1 MSNSGIDANGII
13 EIVEIGLVV
22 FGILGIAGIKLI
34 SYLEK
39 RKLNQAQMEIIRN
52 QSVFNNNIP
61 LRETELSESQIN
73 GYHSN
78 I

>member
-1 MSNSGIDANGII
+1 MSNSEIDANNII

-39 RKLNQAQMEIIRN
+39 RKLNRAQLEIIRN

-61 LRETELSESQIN
+61 LKETELSDSQIN

>member
-1 MSNSGIDANGII
+1 MSNSGIDANNII

-39 RKLNQAQMEIIRN
+39 RKLNRAQLEIIRN
-52 QSVFNNNIP
+52 QSVFNNSIP
-61 LRETELSESQIN
+61 LRETELSDSQIN

>member
-1 MSNSGIDANGII
+1 MSNSEIDTNGII

-22 FGILGIAGIKLI
+22 LGILGIAGIKLI

-39 RKLNQAQMEIIRN
+39 RKLNRAQLEIIRN

-61 LRETELSESQIN
+61 LKETELSDSQIN

>member
-1 MSNSGIDANGII
+1 MSNSGIDANNII

-39 RKLNQAQMEIIRN
+39 RKLNRAQLEIIRN
-52 QSVFNNNIP
+52 QSVFNNDIP
-61 LRETELSESQIN
+61 LKETELSDSQIN

>member
-1 MSNSGIDANGII
+1 MTNSGIDTNSII
-13 EIVEIGLVV
+13 ELVEIGLVV

-39 RKLNQAQMEIIRN
+39 RKLNRAQLEIIKN
-52 QSVFNNNIP
+52 QSIFNNSIP
-61 LRETELSESQIN
+61 LRETDITDSQIN

>member
-1 MSNSGIDANGII
+1 MSNSVINVNNII

-22 FGILGIAGIKLI
+22 LGILGIAGIKLI

-39 RKLNQAQMEIIRN
+39 RKLNQAQLEIIRN
-52 QSVFNNNIP
+52 QSVFNNSIP
-61 LRETELSESQIN
+61 LRETEVSDSQIN